1 MKGLLFRIVGALI
14 GLSCLLAALSCAR
27 DQTLD
32 WIAVKPENVTL
43 SGTPTI
49 IYTAIGHYSH
59 PSQERDISTEVTW
72 QTDAP
77 SIIAF
82 SDPSHPNYLIPTG
95 LGCGTN
101 LGVLAFVYRHPGNTQ
116 EIHGGGTVNVQCAG
130 GGGGGADFTLNPS
143 PVSATVSAGASA
155 QYTINV
161 NAVSGSP
168 SVTLS
173 INQNTLPAGVSAG
186 FSPNPVTASGSSVLT
201 LTTLPSTTPGTYT
214 INIVGTDNSG
224 NGATSVGLT
233 VN

>member
-1 MKGLLFRIVGALI
+1 MKGLLFRIAGSLI

-59 PSQERDISTEVTW
+59 PSQERDISTQVTW

-95 LGCGTN
+95 FGCGTN
-101 LGVLAFVYRHPGNTQ
+101 LGVLAFVYRHPGNNQ
-116 EIHGGGTVNVQCAG
+116 EVHGGSTVNVQCASG
-130 GGGGGADFTLNPS
+130 GGGSGTDFDMTANPS
-143 PVSATVSAGASA
+143 TANVPAGGTA
-155 QYTINV
+155 QITINV
-161 NAVSGSP
+161 TVLSGSP
-168 SVTLS
+168 SVNL
-173 INQNTLPAGVSAG
+173 ILQLPPAGISAS
-186 FSPNPVTASGSSVLT
+186 FNPPTVAAPGSSILT
-201 LTTLPSTTPGTYT
+201 INVSPTATAGTYNLT
-214 INIVGTDNSG
+214 IVGTDGSG
-224 NGATSVGLT
+224 QVAIPLT
-233 VN
+233 LNVS